1 MFRLLLTVALTIISS
16 FCVFSQN
23 CLYTFSGK
31 VIDLH
36 DGKPLGSAVIYIEP
50 LNKEITTDSSGSFSI
65 SNLCDKFY
73 IFEISHP
80 QCKTKI
86 ETIKVSKNT
95 NKTFRLEHHIEEL
108 NEIIVYGNSFNEKS
122 KTIAENK
129 ISSKVLE
136 KNISSPL
143 GDILSN
149 LSGVSSF
156 KTGNSVV
163 KPIINGLHSSRV
175 VIINNGVRMEDQEWG
190 EEHSPN
196 IDVNSLDKITLIK
209 GAGALQYSGNALG
222 GVIVAET
229 SNFQIKDSLY
239 GKVLI
244 KGETNGRGLTTTSNL
259 IKTNKN
265 GFYYSVQSTYKR
277 FGDFESPNYILSNTG
292 VKEQNASFRF
302 GLNRFKYGLELY
314 YSIFNNELGILR
326 ASHLGGAQDQ
336 VRAINSQIPLIV
348 KDFSYEIY
356 APKQDLNHQTFRIKG
371 FNRFENFGKLSVQY
385 DYQQNNRLE
394 FDIRRGDDKFKPS
407 IDLELK
413 THSLKIDL
421 NSKVSNSLNIKSG
434 LIGRYQNN
442 FPDPETGVKR
452 IIPDYDKYDLGIYSV
467 FDFKINNN
475 FLLEAGGRFD
485 FSSMDVSK
493 YYRTSFW
500 QSRNYQDLFSHL
512 VIDEVRSQTLI
523 KTNMN
528 FRNFSTTFGSRY
540 NFNKNQFI
548 TFNYSIASRMP
559 NPSELFSEGLHHSSA
574 RIELG
579 DLRFKSETGHKITL
593 NYVLQNKK
601 MNLSVNPYINSIN
614 DFILIEPNSVQTTI
628 RGNFQVWE
636 YRQTNA
642 QILGLDIDASVVLN
656 KNFYLDNQLSIL
668 KGRDLI
674 RNEPLISMPPVNINN
689 EIVYQNEKANNLT
702 MSLKSEY
709 VFRQNDFPDNNFDV
723 FIALSETTETLDLST
738 PPEAYHLFNF
748 NSSID
753 IITKK
758 NYNLSFSLGI
768 RNLLNTN
775 YRNYLNRLRY
785 YSHDLGRSFIFGAN
799 YKF

>member
-1 MFRLLLTVALTIISS
+1 MFRLLLLVTLTSS
-16 FCVFSQN
+16 LFIFSQN
-23 CLYTFSGK
+23 CKNTFSGK
-31 VIDLH
+31 IIDLH
-36 DGKPLGSAVIYIEP
+36 DGKGLKDAVIFVEQ
-50 LNKEITTDSSGSFSI
+50 LNEQFTTDSSGSFII

-73 IFEISHP
+73 NFEISHP

-95 NKTFRLEHHIEEL
+95 NKIFRLEHHIEEL
-108 NEIIVYGNSFNEKS
+108 NEIIIYGNSFNEKS

-196 IDVNSLDKITLIK
+196 IDVNSLDKIILIK

-222 GVIVAET
+222 GVIVAEI

-244 KGETNGRGLTTTSNL
+244 KGETNGRGLTTTSNF

-265 GFYYSVQSTYKR
+265 GLYYSVQSTYKR

-292 VKEQNASFRF
+292 VKEQNVSFRF

-326 ASHLGGAQDQ
+326 ASHLGAAQDQ
-336 VRAINSQIPLIV
+336 IRAINSQTPLIV
-348 KDFSYEIY
+348 NDFTYNINV
-356 APKQDLNHQTFRIKG
+356 PKQDLNHQTFTLKG
-371 FNRFENFGKLSVQY
+371 YNRFENFGKLSIQY

-413 THSLKIDL
+413 THSIKLDL
-421 NSKVSNSLNIKSG
+421 NTQISNLNIKSG
-434 LIGRYQNN
+434 LVGRYQKN
-442 FPDPETGVKR
+442 FPDPETGVRR
-452 IIPDYDKYDLGIYSV
+452 IIPDYNKYDLGVYSIFV
-467 FDFKINNN
+467 LKINEK
-475 FLLEAGGRFD
+475 FLLEAGARSD

-493 YYRTSFW
+493 YYKTSFW
-500 QSRNYQDLFSHL
+500 KSRNYQNLFSDL
-512 VIDEVRSQTLI
+512 VINEISSQTLI
-523 KTNMN
+523 KTKLIFKNY
-528 FRNFSTTFGSRY
+528 STTFGSRY
-540 NFNKNQFI
+540 NLSKNHSI
-548 TFNYSIASRMP
+548 NFNYSIASRMP

-574 RIELG
+574 RIEQG
-579 DLRFKSETGHKITL
+579 DLRFNSETGHKITL
-593 NYVLQNKK
+593 NYIFQNKK
-601 MNLSVNPYINSIN
+601 INLSINPYINSIN
-614 DFILIEPNSVQTTI
+614 DFILIEPTSVQTTI

-642 QILGLDIDASVVLN
+642 QILGLDIDASIILN

-668 KGRDLI
+668 RGRDLT
-674 RNEPLISMPPVNINN
+674 RKEPLISMPPVNINN

-702 MSLKSEY
+702 ISLKSEY
-709 VFRQNDFPDNNFDV
+709 VFRQNNFPDNNFDV
-723 FIALSETTETLDLST
+723 FIALSETTEILDLST

-748 NSSID
+748 NSSVD
-753 IITKK
+753 VITKK
-758 NYNLSFSLGI
+758 NYNLTFSLGI

>member
-1 MFRLLLTVALTIISS
+1 
-16 FCVFSQN
+16 
-23 CLYTFSGK
+23 
-31 VIDLH
+31 
-36 DGKPLGSAVIYIEP
+36 
-50 LNKEITTDSSGSFSI
+50 
-65 SNLCDKFY
+65 
-73 IFEISHP
+73 
-80 QCKTKI
+80 
-86 ETIKVSKNT
+86 
-95 NKTFRLEHHIEEL
+95 
-108 NEIIVYGNSFNEKS
+108 
-122 KTIAENK
+122 
-129 ISSKVLE
+129 
-136 KNISSPL
+136 
-143 GDILSN
+143 
-149 LSGVSSF
+149 
-156 KTGNSVV
+156 
-163 KPIINGLHSSRV
+163 
-175 VIINNGVRMEDQEWG
+175 
-190 EEHSPN
+190 
-196 IDVNSLDKITLIK
+196 
-209 GAGALQYSGNALG
+209 
-222 GVIVAET
+222 
-229 SNFQIKDSLY
+229 
-239 GKVLI
+239 
-244 KGETNGRGLTTTSNL
+244 
-259 IKTNKN
+259 
-265 GFYYSVQSTYKR
+265 
-277 FGDFESPNYILSNTG
+277 
-292 VKEQNASFRF
+292 
-302 GLNRFKYGLELY
+302 
-314 YSIFNNELGILR
+314 
-326 ASHLGGAQDQ
+326 
-336 VRAINSQIPLIV
+336 
-348 KDFSYEIY
+348 
-356 APKQDLNHQTFRIKG
+356 
-371 FNRFENFGKLSVQY
+371 
-385 DYQQNNRLE
+385 
-394 FDIRRGDDKFKPS
+394 
-407 IDLELK
+407 
-413 THSLKIDL
+413 
-421 NSKVSNSLNIKSG
+421 
-434 LIGRYQNN
+434 
-442 FPDPETGVKR
+442 
-452 IIPDYDKYDLGIYSV
+452 
-467 FDFKINNN
+467 
-475 FLLEAGGRFD
+475 
-485 FSSMDVSK
+485 
-493 YYRTSFW
+493 
-500 QSRNYQDLFSHL
+500 
-512 VIDEVRSQTLI
+512 
-523 KTNMN
+523 MN

-614 DFILIEPNSVQTTI
+614 DFILIEPTSVQTTI

-753 IITKK
+753 IITKN

>member
-1 MFRLLLTVALTIISS
+1 MFRLLLSVTLTSS
-16 FCVFSQN
+16 LFIFSQN
-23 CLYTFSGK
+23 CKNTFSGK
-31 VIDLH
+31 IIDLH
-36 DGKPLGSAVIYIEP
+36 DGKGLKDAVIFVEQ
-50 LNKEITTDSSGSFSI
+50 LNEQFTTDSSGSFII

-73 IFEISHP
+73 NFEISHP

-86 ETIKVSKNT
+86 EIIKVSKNT
-95 NKTFRLEHHIEEL
+95 NKIFRLEHHIEEL

-196 IDVNSLDKITLIK
+196 IDVNSLDKIILIK

-222 GVIVAET
+222 GVIVAEI

-265 GFYYSVQSTYKR
+265 GLYYSVQSTYKR

-292 VKEQNASFRF
+292 VKEQNVSFRF

-326 ASHLGGAQDQ
+326 ASHLGAAQDQ
-336 VRAINSQIPLIV
+336 IRAINSQTPLIV
-348 KDFSYEIY
+348 NDFTYNIN
-356 APKQDLNHQTFRIKG
+356 APKQDLNHQTFTLKG
-371 FNRFENFGKLSVQY
+371 YNRFENFGKLSIQY

-413 THSLKIDL
+413 THSIKLDL
-421 NSKVSNSLNIKSG
+421 NTQISNLNIKSG
-434 LIGRYQNN
+434 FVGRYQKN
-442 FPDPETGVKR
+442 FPDPETGVRR
-452 IIPDYDKYDLGIYSV
+452 IIPDYNKYDLGVYSIFV
-467 FDFKINNN
+467 LKINEK
-475 FLLEAGGRFD
+475 FLLEAGARSD

-493 YYRTSFW
+493 YYKTSFW
-500 QSRNYQDLFSHL
+500 KSRNYQNLFSDL
-512 VIDEVRSQTLI
+512 VINEISSQTLI
-523 KTNMN
+523 KTKLIFKNY
-528 FRNFSTTFGSRY
+528 STTFGSRY
-540 NFNKNQFI
+540 NLSKNHSI
-548 TFNYSIASRMP
+548 NFNYSIASRMP

-574 RIELG
+574 RIEQG
-579 DLRFKSETGHKITL
+579 DLRFNSETGHKITL
-593 NYVLQNKK
+593 NYIFQHKK
-601 MNLSVNPYINSIN
+601 INLSINPYINSIN
-614 DFILIEPNSVQTTI
+614 DFILIEPTSVQTTI

-642 QILGLDIDASVVLN
+642 QILGLDIDASIILN

-668 KGRDLI
+668 KGRDLT
-674 RNEPLISMPPVNINN
+674 RKEPLISMPPVNINN

-702 MSLKSEY
+702 ISLKSEY
-709 VFRQNDFPDNNFDV
+709 VFRQNNFPDNNFDV
-723 FIALSETTETLDLST
+723 FIALSETTEILDLST

-748 NSSID
+748 NSSVD
-753 IITKK
+753 VITKK

-768 RNLLNTN
+768 RNLLNIN

>member
-1 MFRLLLTVALTIISS
+1 MFRLQLLVVLITAGSS
-16 FCVFSQN
+16 FVFSQN
-23 CLYTFSGK
+23 CNYTFSGK

-36 DGKPLGSAVIYIEP
+36 DGKPLKSAVIYIET

-65 SNLCDKFY
+65 LNLCDKFY
-73 IFEISHP
+73 VFEISHP
-80 QCKTKI
+80 NCKTKI
-86 ETIKVSKNT
+86 ETIRVSKNT
-95 NKTFRLEHHIEEL
+95 EKVFRLEHHIEEL
-108 NEIIVYGNSFNEKS
+108 NEIIIYGNSFIEKS
-122 KTIAENK
+122 KTLSENR

-136 KNISSPL
+136 KSISSPL

-239 GKVLI
+239 GKVLL
-244 KGETNGRGLTTTSNL
+244 KGETNGRGFTTTSNL
-259 IKTNKN
+259 IKTNTN
-265 GFYYSVQSTYKR
+265 GLYYSIQSTFKR
-277 FGDFESPNYILSNTG
+277 FGDFESPNYVLTNTG

-302 GLNRFKYGLELY
+302 GLNRFNYGFELY

-336 VRAINSQIPLIV
+336 IRAINSEIPLIV
-348 KDFSYEIY
+348 RDFSYKIN

-371 FNRFENFGKLSVQY
+371 FNRFENIGKLTVQY

-407 IDLELK
+407 IDLKLK
-413 THSLKIDL
+413 THSIKIDL
-421 NSKVSNSLNIKSG
+421 NSQVSNSLNIKSG
-434 LIGRYQNN
+434 VSGRYQNN
-442 FPDPETGVKR
+442 FPDPETGVRR

-467 FDFKINNN
+467 FNYQFNSN
-475 FLLEAGGRFD
+475 LLIEAGGRFD
-485 FSSMDVSK
+485 YSSLDVSK

-500 QSRNYQDLFSHL
+500 KSRNYQDLFSHL
-512 VIDEVRSQTLI
+512 IIDEVRSQTLI
-523 KTNMN
+523 KTKMY

-540 NFNKNQFI
+540 NFDENQFI

-579 DLRFKSETGHKITL
+579 DLRFNSETGHKITF
-593 NYVLQNKK
+593 NYIFQNNKI
-601 MNLSVNPYINSIN
+601 NLSINPYINSIN
-614 DFILIEPNSVQTTI
+614 DFILIEPTTVQTTI

-642 QILGLDIDASVVLN
+642 QILGLDIDASIVLN

-668 KGRDLI
+668 KGRDLL
-674 RNEPLISMPPVNINN
+674 RNEPLINMPPVNINN
-689 EIVYQNEKANNLT
+689 EIVYQNEKDNNLT
-702 MSLKSEY
+702 ISLKSEY
-709 VFRQNDFPDNNFDV
+709 VFRQNEYPDNNFDV
-723 FIALSETTETLDLST
+723 FVALSETTETLDIST
-738 PPEAYHLFNF
+738 PPPAYHLFNI
-748 NSSID
+748 NSSMD
-753 IITKK
+753 VITKQ
-758 NYNLSFSLGI
+758 NYRLSLSLGI
-768 RNLLNTN
+768 RNILNKN

-785 YSHDLGRSFIFGAN
+785 YSYDLGRSFIFGIN

>member
-1 MFRLLLTVALTIISS
+1 MFRLLLSVTLTSS
-16 FCVFSQN
+16 LFIFSQN
-23 CLYTFSGK
+23 CKNTFSGK
-31 VIDLH
+31 IIDLH
-36 DGKPLGSAVIYIEP
+36 DGKGLKDAVIFVEQ
-50 LNKEITTDSSGSFSI
+50 LNEQFTTDSSGSFII

-73 IFEISHP
+73 NFEISHP

-86 ETIKVSKNT
+86 EIIKVSKNT
-95 NKTFRLEHHIEEL
+95 NKIFRLEHHIEEL

-196 IDVNSLDKITLIK
+196 IDVNSLDKIILIK

-222 GVIVAET
+222 GVIVAEI

-265 GFYYSVQSTYKR
+265 GLYYSVQSTYKR

-292 VKEQNASFRF
+292 VKEQNVSFRF

-326 ASHLGGAQDQ
+326 ASHLGAAQDQ
-336 VRAINSQIPLIV
+336 IRAINSQTPLIV
-348 KDFSYEIY
+348 NDFTYNIN
-356 APKQDLNHQTFRIKG
+356 APKQDLNHQTFTLKG
-371 FNRFENFGKLSVQY
+371 YNRFENFGKLSIQY

-413 THSLKIDL
+413 THSIKLDL
-421 NSKVSNSLNIKSG
+421 NTQISNLNIKSG
-434 LIGRYQNN
+434 FVGRYQKN
-442 FPDPETGVKR
+442 FPDPETGVRR
-452 IIPDYDKYDLGIYSV
+452 IIPDYNKYDLGVYSIFV
-467 FDFKINNN
+467 LKINEK
-475 FLLEAGGRFD
+475 FLLEAGARSD

-493 YYRTSFW
+493 YYKTSFW
-500 QSRNYQDLFSHL
+500 KSRNYQNLFSDL
-512 VIDEVRSQTLI
+512 VINEISSQTLI
-523 KTNMN
+523 KTKLIFKNH
-528 FRNFSTTFGSRY
+528 STTFGSRY
-540 NFNKNQFI
+540 NLSKNHSI
-548 TFNYSIASRMP
+548 NFNYSIASRMP

-574 RIELG
+574 RIEQG
-579 DLRFKSETGHKITL
+579 DLRFNSETGHKITL
-593 NYVLQNKK
+593 NYIFQNKK
-601 MNLSVNPYINSIN
+601 INLSINPYINSIN
-614 DFILIEPNSVQTTI
+614 DFILIEPTSVQTTI

-642 QILGLDIDASVVLN
+642 QILGLDIDASIILN
-656 KNFYLDNQLSIL
+656 KNFYLDNQFSIL
-668 KGRDLI
+668 KGRDLT
-674 RNEPLISMPPVNINN
+674 RKEPLISMPPVNINN

-702 MSLKSEY
+702 ISLKSEY
-709 VFRQNDFPDNNFDV
+709 VFRQNNFPDNNFDV
-723 FIALSETTETLDLST
+723 FIALSETTEILDLST

-748 NSSID
+748 NSSVD
-753 IITKK
+753 VITKK

-768 RNLLNTN
+768 RNLLNIN

>member
-1 MFRLLLTVALTIISS
+1 MFRLQLLVVLITVCSS
-16 FCVFSQN
+16 YVFSQN
-23 CLYTFSGK
+23 CNYTFSGK

-36 DGKPLGSAVIYIEP
+36 DGKVLIGAIIEVKG
-50 LNKEITTDSSGSFSI
+50 LDEQFITDSTGSFVI
-65 SNLCDKFY
+65 NNLCNKFY
-73 IFEISHP
+73 DFEISHP
-80 QCKTKI
+80 NCRSKI
-86 ETIKVSKNT
+86 ETLKLSKNI

-108 NEIIVYGNSFNEKS
+108 NEIIVLGNAFDEKS
-122 KTIAENK
+122 KTLIENK

-136 KNISSPL
+136 KNISSQL
-143 GDILSN
+143 GDIISN

-244 KGETNGRGLTTTSNL
+244 KGESNGRGFTTTSNL
-259 IKTNKN
+259 INTNAN
-265 GFYYSVQSTYKR
+265 GLYYSVQSTFKR
-277 FGDFESPNYILSNTG
+277 FGDFESPNYVLTNTG

-302 GLNRFKYGLELY
+302 GLNRFNYGFELY
-314 YSIFNNELGILR
+314 YSIFNNELGILK

-336 VRAINSQIPLIV
+336 IRAINSEIPLV
-348 KDFSYEIY
+348 VNDFSYKIN
-356 APKQDLNHQTFRIKG
+356 APKQDLNHQTFRIKA
-371 FNRFENFGKLSVQY
+371 FNRFEGLGKLTFQY

-394 FDIRRGDDKFKPS
+394 FDIRRGNDKYKPS

-413 THSLKIDL
+413 THSIQIDL
-421 NSKVSNSLNIKSG
+421 DSKSSNLFNLKSG

-442 FPDPETGVKR
+442 FPDPATGVRR
-452 IIPDYDKYDLGIYSV
+452 IIPDYDKYDIGVYSI
-467 FDFKINNN
+467 FDFRLKNNL
-475 FLLEAGGRFD
+475 LLEIGGRFD
-485 FSSMDVSK
+485 YSSMDVSK

-500 QSRNYQDLFSHL
+500 ESRNYQDLFSHL
-512 VIDEVRSQTLI
+512 IIDEVRSQTLI
-523 KTNMN
+523 KTKMI
-528 FRNFSTTFGSRY
+528 FRNFSTTFGSKY
-540 NFNKNQFI
+540 NFNENQYV
-548 TFNYSIASRMP
+548 TLNYSIASRMP

-579 DLRFKSETGHKITL
+579 DLRFNSETGHKITL
-593 NYVLQNKK
+593 NYFFQKNNL
-601 MNLSVNPYINSIN
+601 NLSINPYINSIN
-614 DFILIEPNSVQTTI
+614 DFILIEPSSVQTTI

-642 QILGLDIDASVVLN
+642 QILGLDIDASFVLN
-656 KNFYLDNQLSIL
+656 KNFYLDNQFSIL

-689 EIVYQNEKANNLT
+689 ELVYQNQKANNLT
-702 MSLKSEY
+702 LSFKSEY
-709 VFRQNDFPDNNFDV
+709 VFRQNQFPDNNFDV
-723 FIALSETTETLDLST
+723 FVALSETTETLDLST
-738 PPEAYHLFNF
+738 PPNAYHLLNF
-748 NSSID
+748 NSSLDFKIRENKD
-753 IITKK
+753 I
-758 NYNLSFSLGI
+758 SLTFGI
-768 RNLLNTN
+768 MNLLNKK

-785 YSHDLGRSFIFGAN
+785 YSNDLGRSFIFGAN

>member
-1 MFRLLLTVALTIISS
+1 MFRLLLLVTLTSS
-16 FCVFSQN
+16 LFIFSQN
-23 CLYTFSGK
+23 CKNTFSGK
-31 VIDLH
+31 IIDLH
-36 DGKPLGSAVIYIEP
+36 DGKGLKEAVIFVEQ
-50 LNKEITTDSSGSFSI
+50 LNEQFTTDSSGSFII

-73 IFEISHP
+73 NFEISHP

-86 ETIKVSKNT
+86 EIIKVSKNT
-95 NKTFRLEHHIEEL
+95 NKIFRLEHHIEEL
-108 NEIIVYGNSFNEKS
+108 NEIIIYGNSFNEKS

-196 IDVNSLDKITLIK
+196 IDVNSLDKIILIK

-222 GVIVAET
+222 GVIVAEI

-265 GFYYSVQSTYKR
+265 GLYYSVQSTYKR

-292 VKEQNASFRF
+292 VKEQNVSFRF

-326 ASHLGGAQDQ
+326 ASHLGAAQDQ
-336 VRAINSQIPLIV
+336 IRAINSQTPLIV
-348 KDFSYEIY
+348 NDFTYNIN
-356 APKQDLNHQTFRIKG
+356 APKQDLNHQTFTLKG
-371 FNRFENFGKLSVQY
+371 YNRFENFGKLSIQY

-413 THSLKIDL
+413 THSIKLDL
-421 NSKVSNSLNIKSG
+421 NTQISNLNIKSG
-434 LIGRYQNN
+434 FVGRYQKN

-452 IIPDYDKYDLGIYSV
+452 IIPDYNKYDLGVYSIFV
-467 FDFKINNN
+467 LKINEK
-475 FLLEAGGRFD
+475 FLLEAGARSD

-493 YYRTSFW
+493 YYKTSFW
-500 QSRNYQDLFSHL
+500 KSRNYQNLFSDL
-512 VIDEVRSQTLI
+512 VINEISSQTLI
-523 KTNMN
+523 KTKLIFKNY
-528 FRNFSTTFGSRY
+528 STTFGSRY
-540 NFNKNQFI
+540 NLSKNHSI
-548 TFNYSIASRMP
+548 NFNYSIASRMP

-574 RIELG
+574 RIEQG
-579 DLRFKSETGHKITL
+579 DLRFNSETGHKITL
-593 NYVLQNKK
+593 NYIFQNKK
-601 MNLSVNPYINSIN
+601 INLSINPYINSIN
-614 DFILIEPNSVQTTI
+614 DFILIEPTSVQTTI

-642 QILGLDIDASVVLN
+642 QILGLDIDASIILN
-656 KNFYLDNQLSIL
+656 RNFYLDNQLSIL
-668 KGRDLI
+668 KGRDLT
-674 RNEPLISMPPVNINN
+674 RKEPLISMPPVNINN

-702 MSLKSEY
+702 ISLKSEY
-709 VFRQNDFPDNNFDV
+709 VFRQNNFPDNNFDV
-723 FIALSETTETLDLST
+723 FIALSETTEILDLST

-748 NSSID
+748 NSSVD
-753 IITKK
+753 VITKK

-768 RNLLNTN
+768 RNLLNIN

>member
-1 MFRLLLTVALTIISS
+1 MFRLQLLVVLITAGSS
-16 FCVFSQN
+16 FVFSQN
-23 CLYTFSGK
+23 CNYTFSGK

-36 DGKPLGSAVIYIEP
+36 DGKPLKSAVIYIET

-65 SNLCDKFY
+65 LNLCDKFY
-73 IFEISHP
+73 VFEISHP
-80 QCKTKI
+80 NCKTKI
-86 ETIKVSKNT
+86 ETIRVSKNT
-95 NKTFRLEHHIEEL
+95 EKVFRLEHHIEEL
-108 NEIIVYGNSFNEKS
+108 NEIIIYGNSFIEKS
-122 KTIAENK
+122 KTLSENR

-136 KNISSPL
+136 KSISSPL

-239 GKVLI
+239 GKVLF
-244 KGETNGRGLTTTSNL
+244 KGETNGRGFTTTSNL
-259 IKTNKN
+259 IKTNTN
-265 GFYYSVQSTYKR
+265 GLYYSIQSTFKR
-277 FGDFESPNYILSNTG
+277 FGDFESPNYVLTNTG

-302 GLNRFKYGLELY
+302 GLNRFNYGFELY

-336 VRAINSQIPLIV
+336 IRAINSEIPLIV
-348 KDFSYEIY
+348 RDFSYKIN

-371 FNRFENFGKLSVQY
+371 FNRFENIGKLTVQY

-407 IDLELK
+407 IDLKLK
-413 THSLKIDL
+413 THSIKIDL
-421 NSKVSNSLNIKSG
+421 NSQVSNSLNIKSG
-434 LIGRYQNN
+434 VSGRYQNN
-442 FPDPETGVKR
+442 FPDPETGVRR

-467 FDFKINNN
+467 FNYQFNSN
-475 FLLEAGGRFD
+475 LLIEAGGRFD
-485 FSSMDVSK
+485 YSSLDVSK

-500 QSRNYQDLFSHL
+500 KSRNYQDLFSHL
-512 VIDEVRSQTLI
+512 IIDEVRSQTLI
-523 KTNMN
+523 KTKMY

-540 NFNKNQFI
+540 NFDENQFI

-579 DLRFKSETGHKITL
+579 
-593 NYVLQNKK
+593 
-601 MNLSVNPYINSIN
+601 
-614 DFILIEPNSVQTTI
+614 
-628 RGNFQVWE
+628 
-636 YRQTNA
+636 
-642 QILGLDIDASVVLN
+642 
-656 KNFYLDNQLSIL
+656 
-668 KGRDLI
+668 
-674 RNEPLISMPPVNINN
+674 
-689 EIVYQNEKANNLT
+689 
-702 MSLKSEY
+702 
-709 VFRQNDFPDNNFDV
+709 
-723 FIALSETTETLDLST
+723 
-738 PPEAYHLFNF
+738 
-748 NSSID
+748 
-753 IITKK
+753 
-758 NYNLSFSLGI
+758 
-768 RNLLNTN
+768 
-775 YRNYLNRLRY
+775 
-785 YSHDLGRSFIFGAN
+785 
-799 YKF
+799 

>member
-1 MFRLLLTVALTIISS
+1 MFRLLLSVTLTSS
-16 FCVFSQN
+16 LFIFSQN
-23 CLYTFSGK
+23 CKNTFSGK
-31 VIDLH
+31 IIDLH
-36 DGKPLGSAVIYIEP
+36 DGKGLKEAVIFVEQ
-50 LNKEITTDSSGSFSI
+50 LNEQFTTDSSGSFII

-73 IFEISHP
+73 NFEISHP

-86 ETIKVSKNT
+86 EIIKVSKNT
-95 NKTFRLEHHIEEL
+95 NKIFRLEHHIEEL

-196 IDVNSLDKITLIK
+196 IDVNSLDKIILIK

-222 GVIVAET
+222 GVIVAEI

-265 GFYYSVQSTYKR
+265 GLYYSVQSTYKR

-292 VKEQNASFRF
+292 VKEQNVSFRF

-326 ASHLGGAQDQ
+326 ASHLGAAQDQ
-336 VRAINSQIPLIV
+336 IRAINSQTPLIV
-348 KDFSYEIY
+348 NDFTYNIN
-356 APKQDLNHQTFRIKG
+356 AHKQDLNHQTFTLKG
-371 FNRFENFGKLSVQY
+371 YNRFENFGKLSIQY

-413 THSLKIDL
+413 THSIKLDL
-421 NSKVSNSLNIKSG
+421 NTQISNLNIKSG
-434 LIGRYQNN
+434 FVGRYQKN
-442 FPDPETGVKR
+442 FPDPETGVRR
-452 IIPDYDKYDLGIYSV
+452 IIPDYNKYDLGVYSIFV
-467 FDFKINNN
+467 LKINEK
-475 FLLEAGGRFD
+475 FLLEAGARSD

-493 YYRTSFW
+493 YYKTSFW
-500 QSRNYQDLFSHL
+500 KSRNYQNLFSDL
-512 VIDEVRSQTLI
+512 VINEISSQTLI
-523 KTNMN
+523 KTKLIFKNY
-528 FRNFSTTFGSRY
+528 STTFGSRY
-540 NFNKNQFI
+540 NLSKNHSI
-548 TFNYSIASRMP
+548 NFNYSIASRMP

-574 RIELG
+574 RIEQG
-579 DLRFKSETGHKITL
+579 DLRFNSETGHKITL
-593 NYVLQNKK
+593 NYIFQNKK
-601 MNLSVNPYINSIN
+601 INLSINPYINSIN
-614 DFILIEPNSVQTTI
+614 DFILIEPTSVQTTI

-642 QILGLDIDASVVLN
+642 QILGLDIDASIILN

-668 KGRDLI
+668 KGRDLT
-674 RNEPLISMPPVNINN
+674 RKEPLISMPPVNINN

-702 MSLKSEY
+702 ISLKSEY
-709 VFRQNDFPDNNFDV
+709 VFRQNNFPDNNFDV
-723 FIALSETTETLDLST
+723 FIALSETTEILDLST

-748 NSSID
+748 NSSVD
-753 IITKK
+753 VITKK

-768 RNLLNTN
+768 RNLLNIN